1 MRVRLVVRERKVVGR
16 GKYVGEKAGSAAR
29 LRGSPDFWMKFPGRV
44 IMSTE
49 VVVPHDALLHYP
61 NFSTSLENSAS
72 MCRGRR
78 LSLDYKLK
86 VFGGDINN
94 HQYLSQESS
103 ERMGLLLQVKWGMW
117 SISFES

>member
-1 MRVRLVVRERKVVGR
+1 MGR

-29 LRGSPDFWMKFPGRV
+29 LRGSPDFWMKFPG
-44 IMSTE
+44 IMSIE
-49 VVVPHDALLHYP
+49 VVVPHDALLYYP

-78 LSLDYKLK
+78 LSLDYKLN

-94 HQYLSQESS
+94 HQYLSQESL